1 MSGWVLAIDFGTTS
15 TAAALAV
22 DGRVELVEIDGA
34 PRMPSMVFWREGTG
48 GHTGRLVLGEEADTL
63 SSRAPWALERTP
75 KRRIGDEYLL
85 LGEQQVRVT
94 DAIGAILRK
103 AAEEA
108 VSRRGGQA
116 PSVVRLTHPARWG
129 STSLEKLRQAGRA
142 AGFENPEF
150 VPEPVAAAL
159 HFATERLGVGEHVA
173 VYDLGGGTFDTAVL
187 RRTEDSFEVVGAP
200 GGNEDLG
207 GEDFDDRL
215 YRHLGGELDPEQWTK
230 LRESRE
236 RTWSQANRV
245 LLHEARRAKEILSKS
260 PDYELYVPPP
270 VDRDLHVTADELNA
284 LIASDLEGTVTE
296 LERTIRS
303 AGLQAGDL
311 AAIYLAGGSS
321 RIPLVARLI
330 QQRLG
335 QLPDYLD
342 DPKSVIVLGAA
353 RIPAPQAA
361 AATVT
366 GRRVPSGAGHTELAP
381 VQRTEFAPV
390 QRTEIV
396 RPDHTEPVPAP
407 AAAAP
412 LPPLAA
418 PAPPPRGTPAGPAA
432 PPAGGRSGPPWVLLG
447 IGVVVLVAIV
457 IGAGLALSGGSSSKK
472 TAGTV
477 TTSATSTTPALA
489 PGPNVVK
496 EADAND
502 LLSLLSIVWGSNGKA
517 DGGFAPIL
525 SDGIT
530 YNFQASNPANSV
542 SLSGFNN
549 VAGHFKSDL
558 AASSTNDLMF
568 SNVTFTED
576 SGFTVASGTWS
587 SSTLVGSPGTFTVR
601 FIQANPQDSGRCQTA
616 PCISAQPLDI
626 GRSTRI
632 VPQGLRRALILRD
645 GGCAFPGCDRP
656 PLWCDAHH
664 IDHWADGGPTSLC
677 NTALLCVHHHDRVHR
692 DGWTITM
699 IDGLPW
705 FIPPAWIDPEQ
716 RPRLNSRYRIRK
728 LDP

>member
-63 SSRAPWALERTP
+63 SSRAPWSLERTP

-129 STSLEKLRQAGRA
+129 STSLEKLRQAARS
-142 AGFENPEF
+142 AGFDAPEF
-150 VPEPVAAAL
+150 IPEPVGAAL

-207 GEDFDDRL
+207 GEDFDDCL
-215 YRHLGGELDPEQWTK
+215 YRHLGGELEPEQWAQ

-245 LLHEARRAKEILSKS
+245 LLQEARRAKEILSKS

-270 VDRDLHVTADELNA
+270 VDRDLHVTADELNT
-284 LIASDLEGTVTE
+284 LIAPDLEGTVTE
-296 LERTIRS
+296 LERTIRG
-303 AGLQAGDL
+303 AGLAPGDL

-353 RIPAPQAA
+353 RIPAPEAA
-361 AATVT
+361 APTVT
-366 GRRVPSGAGHTELAP
+366 GRRVPRVDAPAGHTELAR
-381 VQRTEFAPV
+381 VERTELAPV
-390 QRTEIV
+390 ERTELA
-396 RPDHTEPVPAP
+396 RADRTEPAPGAAAPPARADRTEPAPGAAAPPARADRTEPAP
-407 AAAAP
+407 AAAAPPAPGAPP

-418 PAPPPRGTPAGPAA
+418 PATPGGAAPGTPGAGPATA
-432 PPAGGRSGPPWVLLG
+432 ARRSGPPWVLLG
-447 IGVVVLVAIV
+447 VGAVVLAAIV
-457 IGAGLALSGGSSSKK
+457 VAAVLAFGGSSANK
-472 TAGTV
+472 TV
-477 TTSATSTTPALA
+477 TSVATSAASTPALA
-489 PGPNVVK
+489 PGPNVVD

-502 LLSLLSIVWGSNGKA
+502 LLSLLSLVWGSNGKA

-542 SLSGFNN
+542 SLSGFSN
-549 VAGHFKSDL
+549 VAGHFKNDL
-558 AASSTNDLMF
+558 ASSSTNGLTF
-568 SNVTFTED
+568 SNITFAED
-576 SGFTVASGTWS
+576 SGFTVASGTWAS
-587 SSTLVGSPGTFTVR
+587 PTLVGSPGTFTMR
-601 FIQANPQDSGRCQTA
+601 FIPANPQDSGRCQMA
-616 PCISAQPLDI
+616 PCISAITL
-626 GRSTRI
+626 
-632 VPQGLRRALILRD
+632 VPK
-645 GGCAFPGCDRP
+645 PG
-656 PLWCDAHH
+656 
-664 IDHWADGGPTSLC
+664 S
-677 NTALLCVHHHDRVHR
+677 
-692 DGWTITM
+692 
-699 IDGLPW
+699 
-705 FIPPAWIDPEQ
+705 
-716 RPRLNSRYRIRK
+716 
-728 LDP
+728 

>member
-63 SSRAPWALERTP
+63 SSRAPWSLERTP

-129 STSLEKLRQAGRA
+129 STSLEKLRQAARS
-142 AGFENPEF
+142 AGFDAPEF
-150 VPEPVAAAL
+150 IPEPVAAAL
-159 HFATERLGVGEHVA
+159 HFASERLGVGEHVA

-215 YRHLGGELDPEQWTK
+215 YRHLGAELDPEQWAK

-245 LLHEARRAKEILSKS
+245 LLHEARRAKEIVSKS

-284 LIASDLEGTVTE
+284 LIAPELEETVTE
-296 LERTIRS
+296 LERTIRA
-303 AGLQAGDL
+303 AGLAPGDL

-353 RIPAPQAA
+353 RIPAPEAA
-361 AATVT
+361 APTVT
-366 GRRVPSGAGHTELAP
+366 GRRVPRLDTAPAAAAAGHTELAG
-381 VQRTEFAPV
+381 VERTELAPV
-390 QRTEIV
+390 DRTEQA
-396 RPDHTEPVPAP
+396 RPDRTEPVPAAGGAP
-407 AAAAP
+407 PLPPWPRRPLRPRRAQWRRRPPRPGAAAHPGCCSASARSSWWRSSSAPCSHSAAPRQRRRRRPAWRPQPLRRRRSPPGRTSSTKPMRTTCYRCCRSCGAAAARP
-412 LPPLAA
+412 TAA
-418 PAPPPRGTPAGPAA
+418 SL
-432 PPAGGRSGPPWVLLG
+432 RS
-447 IGVVVLVAIV
+447 
-457 IGAGLALSGGSSSKK
+457 SQ
-472 TAGTV
+472 TASP
-477 TTSATSTTPALA
+477 TTS
-489 PGPNVVK
+489 
-496 EADAND
+496 
-502 LLSLLSIVWGSNGKA
+502 
-517 DGGFAPIL
+517 
-525 SDGIT
+525 
-530 YNFQASNPANSV
+530 
-542 SLSGFNN
+542 
-549 VAGHFKSDL
+549 
-558 AASSTNDLMF
+558 
-568 SNVTFTED
+568 
-576 SGFTVASGTWS
+576 
-587 SSTLVGSPGTFTVR
+587 
-601 FIQANPQDSGRCQTA
+601 
-616 PCISAQPLDI
+616 
-626 GRSTRI
+626 
-632 VPQGLRRALILRD
+632 
-645 GGCAFPGCDRP
+645 RP
-656 PLWCDAHH
+656 P
-664 IDHWADGGPTSLC
+664 
-677 NTALLCVHHHDRVHR
+677 
-692 DGWTITM
+692 
-699 IDGLPW
+699 
-705 FIPPAWIDPEQ
+705 IPP
-716 RPRLNSRYRIRK
+716 IRSA
-728 LDP
+728 